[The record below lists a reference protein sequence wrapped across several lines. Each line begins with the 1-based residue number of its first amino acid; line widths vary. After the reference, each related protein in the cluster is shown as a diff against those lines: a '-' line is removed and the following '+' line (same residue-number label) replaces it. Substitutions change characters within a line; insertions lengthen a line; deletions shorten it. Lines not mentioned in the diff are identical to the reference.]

1 MDTKDITTA
10 KDPGL
15 RASMAAMQRAAALA
29 RKTAI
34 QTDTHSVIMEGK
46 KLVRVSAD
54 DLRQIDSSL
63 PQPKISLRGALKN
76 YADSSLRIPL
86 KITFRNHRTARQ
98 AVRAELV
105 EV

>member
-34 QTDTHSVIMEGK
+34 QTDTHIVIIEGE
-46 KLVRVSAD
+46 KLVRISPEE
-54 DLRQIDSSL
+54 LQQIDSSL
-63 PQPKISLRGALKN
+63 AQPKISLRGVLN
-76 YADSSLRIPL
+76 DYANPR
-86 KITFRNHRTARQ
+86 
-98 AVRAELV
+98 
-105 EV
+105 